1 MVSIATVR
9 NDNSHIARLYGPSLV
24 AVFGKFSTFA
34 ILNFASNKKLS
45 IASVLDF
52 NSLDKAFGLIGLCT
66 EYKQLVEQAV

>member
-9 NDNSHIARLYGPSLV
+9 DDNSHIARLYGPSLV

-52 NSLDKAFGLIGLCT
+52 ISLNKALGLIGLWT
-66 EYKQLVEQAV
+66 EYIQLAERAV